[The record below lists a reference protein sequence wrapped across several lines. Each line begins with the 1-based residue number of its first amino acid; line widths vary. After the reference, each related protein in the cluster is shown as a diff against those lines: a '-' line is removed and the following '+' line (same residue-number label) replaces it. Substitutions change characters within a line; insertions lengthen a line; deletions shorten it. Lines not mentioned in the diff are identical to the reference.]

1 MRACLQEM
9 AGMNNGMRGEAATDA
24 SAEGLLTVLR
34 DIEAAGFEATLQA
47 ALASMIDDDEA
58 KIGFVTAYEDAASRA
73 IKGFS
78 AVQIAET
85 APEHAATK
93 AAAEKIVSQLVERLT
108 TIGDSLGKGEN
119 TSLDTLKTLTE
130 FTSGAL
136 RGAISQ
142 CVGELGEAA
151 TKEKET
157 SRNSSKE
164 ARAVIDSAVDEIDQ
178 ISLNVRLISLNAS
191 VEAARA
197 GEAGRGFGV
206 IASEIQ
212 NLATRSQVAVESVRR
227 QLASIG

>member
-1 MRACLQEM
+1 
-9 AGMNNGMRGEAATDA
+9 MNNGMRGEAATDA